1 MKKNKISLLV
11 LLLTLLTGLP
21 CIMIAAPLHA
31 AESKCWNNLKQKYA
45 RDQEVDRLLFVKYR
59 GRSRARFLMYK
70 KSQEGSWKKLISC
83 QAYVGRKGIGKRKE
97 GDRKT
102 PTGTYGFTQ
111 AFGIRKNPGTNLR
124 YVRVNKYLYWSL
136 RKKDY
141 NRLVDSRKAK
151 GVYGEHLIRYRPQY
165 NYAINIDYNPKNT
178 YNKGSAIFLH
188 CTGSHKYTL
197 GCVAIPEKYMKKVL
211 KNATKNMKICIYPQK

>member
-1 MKKNKISLLV
+1 MKINKISNIFLV
-11 LLLTLLTGLP
+11 LFLLITMSGV
-21 CIMIAAPLHA
+21 MIAAPAYA
-31 AESKCWNNLKQKYA
+31 AESKCWNHLKQKYA
-45 RDQEVDRLLFVKYR
+45 QDQEVDRLLFVKYK
-59 GRSRARFLMYK
+59 GDSRAGFLMYK
-70 KSQEGSWKKLISC
+70 KTGDNRWKKLISC

-102 PTGTYGFTQ
+102 PTGTYGFTHV
-111 AFGIRKNPGTNLR
+111 FGIKKNPGTTLR
-124 YVRVNKYLYWSL
+124 YIRVNRYLYWSL

-165 NYAINIDYNPKNT
+165 NYAINIDYNPKNI

-211 KNATKNMKICIYPQK
+211 KYATKNMKICIYRK

>member
-1 MKKNKISLLV
+1 MKINKISNIFLV
-11 LLLTLLTGLP
+11 LFLLITMSGV
-21 CIMIAAPLHA
+21 MIAAPAYA
-31 AESKCWNNLKQKYA
+31 AESKCWNHLKQKYA
-45 RDQEVDRLLFVKYR
+45 QDQEVDRLLFVKYK
-59 GRSRARFLMYK
+59 GDSRAGFLMYK
-70 KSQEGSWKKLISC
+70 KTGDNRWKKLISC

-102 PTGTYGFTQ
+102 PTGTYGFTHV
-111 AFGIRKNPGTNLR
+111 FGIKKNPGTTLR
-124 YVRVNKYLYWSL
+124 YIRVNRYLYWSL

-165 NYAINIDYNPKNT
+165 NYAINIDYNPKNI

-188 CTGSHKYTL
+188 CKGSHKYTL

-211 KNATKNMKICIYPQK
+211 MYATKNMKICIYRK